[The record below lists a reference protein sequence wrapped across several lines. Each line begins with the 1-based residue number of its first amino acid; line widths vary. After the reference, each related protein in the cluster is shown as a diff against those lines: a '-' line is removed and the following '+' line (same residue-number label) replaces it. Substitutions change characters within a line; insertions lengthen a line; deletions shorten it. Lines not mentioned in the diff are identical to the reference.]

1 MRTLLIATIGSVAV
15 LLATP
20 TFADDSLADNGQLSC
35 AEASATTFAQC
46 VIDSAAQGSDT
57 E

>member
-1 MRTLLIATIGSVAV
+1 MIAVIGTLAV
-15 LLATP
+15 VLATP

-35 AEASATTFAQC
+35 GEASAGSFAQC
-46 VIDSAAQGSDT
+46 VIDSAAQGSDV